1 MLQEKISYLLY
12 FHIDIFLTSLHYYAD
27 AFIFFERLKKSGFSP
42 DLISVGSLL
51 HACEV
56 NGDIKVQYME

>member
-12 FHIDIFLTSLHYYAD
+12 IYPIFLTNLHYYAD